1 MKKNPMIFAL
11 KLAHKCI
18 PLGEVPVGCVITND
32 SGEIIS
38 SATNSILKTNDPTA
52 HAEINAIRKACKKQ
66 KSLKLKNVSLYVTLE
81 PCEMCKFA
89 IISAGIKKVFFGA
102 YTENHEILKR
112 KEKNYNLEK
121 KGYQFF
127 GGIEEKKCSDLIK
140 FFFKGLR

>member
-1 MKKNPMIFAL
+1 MIFAL

-66 KSLKLKNVSLYVTLE
+66 KSLKLKNVSLYVNVSS
-81 PCEMCKFA
+81 
-89 IISAGIKKVFFGA
+89 IV
-102 YTENHEILKR
+102 
-112 KEKNYNLEK
+112 
-121 KGYQFF
+121 
-127 GGIEEKKCSDLIK
+127 
-140 FFFKGLR
+140 

>member
-1 MKKNPMIFAL
+1 MNADRLFLEAAIELAEKGRFTCSPNP
-11 KLAHKCI
+11 
-18 PLGEVPVGCVITND
+18 PVGCLICKD
-32 SGEIIS
+32 GEIIGRGFHERS
-38 SATNSILKTNDPTA
+38 GEA